1 VSTVTAADR
10 CPGVLRLHEAAD
22 GNLARVRLPGGRI
35 DSRGLR
41 GVAAA
46 AGLGNGLI
54 ELTSRAGLQIRGLD
68 PGSADRCATI
78 LAAAGLLPSPSHE
91 RVRNILASPVAGR
104 HPRSR
109 AATDELVIE
118 LDRALCADPQLSGL
132 SGRFLFAVDDGAQ
145 LIGDRVA
152 TVVLMACAED
162 EFSLHV
168 GGTATGQRVARSH
181 AAALAIEAARAS
193 LRSGVSEGH
202 PASLRS
208 RVSGGHAA
216 PAGES
221 RRLALGRLRQTDG
234 RIALTVMPRL
244 ARLDVVSVRSLAA
257 LAEERGTEVRLSPQR
272 TLTLPDLDP
281 GTVRVAEQE
290 LRALGMIDDP
300 ASGWHGL
307 SACSGLRACARALH
321 DVRAEAERRATER
334 DAGALPEHWAACERG
349 CGRPGGPHLAYTA
362 TSQGLQRVV
371 VGRP

>member
-1 VSTVTAADR
+1 VSAVTAADR

-68 PGSADRCATI
+68 PGSADRCAAI

-168 GGTATGQRVARSH
+168 GGTATGQRVSRSH

-193 LRSGVSEGH
+193 LRSC
-202 PASLRS
+202 
-208 RVSGGHAA
+208 VSGGHPA

-281 GTVRVAEQE
+281 GAVRVAEQE

-307 SACSGLRACARALH
+307 SACSGLGACARALH